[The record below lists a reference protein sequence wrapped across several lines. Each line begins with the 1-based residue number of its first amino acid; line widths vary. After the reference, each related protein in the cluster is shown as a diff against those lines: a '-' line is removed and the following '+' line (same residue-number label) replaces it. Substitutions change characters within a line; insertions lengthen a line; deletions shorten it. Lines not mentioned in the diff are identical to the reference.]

1 MIPVVFIN
9 CDKIPYVDLMIDGK
23 KILETRH
30 FNTLGGLVGRR
41 VLIAETHKGKEPVIR
56 CSCVL
61 KNPKRMDFLGLWGL
75 ASIDACIPNYEDWWD
90 FKRPGRW
97 TYEVHDVRNAHHP
110 WKEGKRH
117 GRVWMEYEEEDDWM
131 SVINFM

>member
-9 CDKIPYVDLMIDGK
+9 CDEVNFVDLIISGR

-30 FNTLGGLVGRR
+30 FNTLGGLVDRR
-41 VLIAETHKGKEPVIR
+41 VLIAETHKGKKPVIR

-61 KNPKRMDFLGLWGL
+61 RNPKHIKYLGVWGMY
-75 ASIDACIPNYEDWWD
+75 AEGACIPNYEEWWD

-97 TYEVHDVRNAHHP
+97 SYEIHDVLEENLV
-110 WKEGKRH
+110 WSEGKRH
-117 GRVWMEYEEEDDWM
+117 GRVWMEYEDERMWLP
-131 SVINFM
+131 VIYFM